1 MIMAIYHLEAKVVS
15 RGTGRS
21 ACAASAYLSCSAI
34 YNDYDGVQ
42 HDYTR
47 KGGLV
52 WEQVFLPECAPAAW
66 QDREILWNA
75 VEENEK
81 TKDSRLAREFVP
93 ALPVELSPKQWEEL
107 LSEFI
112 QESFVSDGMCA
123 DVAIH
128 DPDPPGHNPH
138 AHILLTMRPLDEHGD
153 WQYKTEKEYL
163 CVRGNEECGFTADE
177 FTQAKLDGWEKQY
190 PYKVG
195 RKKVYM
201 APSIAEAQGLVRA
214 SKHPKN
220 TRYGRQN
227 PITER
232 WNSESQLLNWRA
244 SWAETCNRHLEM
256 AASEARIDHR
266 SNAERGIDEQP
277 TVHEGVAARMIEK
290 RGGTSVLCEMNRQI
304 RADNALLRGLK
315 EQVQRLMDAVKRGVP
330 ALLEGLRDAMV
341 LVQYQLLFNDGQ
353 QASLSERLQAIRNLT
368 TEYKTIQ
375 TAIKTK
381 TAQRKALLAEQAVLS
396 PLQFIR
402 SNQIGQEI
410 TVLTEDIEELCFRKE
425 QLLASVPDGD
435 IKSVARLEKDLAT
448 SMTKLEEQHAH
459 LSAQKDN
466 ARADYDAT
474 LAEVDAA
481 ALTAVQAER
490 DALRA
495 EHRESITQR
504 LQDTYGKHYQ
514 PGLLNKAERIISTEL
529 GEQPAAEERRSLR
542 EQLNTRK
549 QTQEHH
555 PEKNKH
561 DHTRGR

>member
-1 MIMAIYHLEAKVVS
+1 M
-15 RGTGRS
+15 
-21 ACAASAYLSCSAI
+21 SCSNI
-34 YNDYDGVQ
+34 LNDYDGVR
-42 HDYTR
+42 HNYTR

-52 WEQVFLPECAPAAW
+52 WQEVFLPDNAPAEWA
-66 QDREILWNA
+66 DRSVLWNA
-75 VEENEK
+75 VEAAET
-81 TKDSRLAREFVP
+81 TKESRLARMFVV
-93 ALPVELSPKQWEEL
+93 ALPVELNHDQQIAL
-107 LSEFI
+107 LTEYI
-112 QESFVSDGMCA
+112 RQQFVADGMCA
-123 DVAIH
+123 DVALH

-138 AHILLTMRPLDEHGD
+138 AHIMLTIRPLDEHGD

-163 CVRGNEECGFTADE
+163 CVRDDEERGFTADE
-177 FTQAKLDGWEKQY
+177 FSQAKLDGWEKQY

-201 APSIAEAQGLVRA
+201 APSVAEAQGLVRA

-232 WNSESQLLNWRA
+232 WNSESQLLTWRA

-304 RADNALLRGLK
+304 RADNALLRTLK
-315 EQVQRLMDAVKRGVP
+315 KQVQKLMDAVKQGVP

-375 TAIKTK
+375 TAIKGK
-381 TAQRKALLAEQAVLS
+381 IAQRKALLAEQAELS

-402 SNQIGQEI
+402 SSQISQE
-410 TVLTEDIEELCFRKE
+410 VAALTEDIEELRFRKE

-435 IKSVARLEKDLAT
+435 MKSMARQEKDLNG
-448 SMTKLEEQHAH
+448 SMARLVEQHER
-459 LSAQKDN
+459 LFTQK
-466 ARADYDAT
+466 ASIRADFDTA
-474 LAEVDAA
+474 LAEVDDAA
-481 ALTAVQAER
+481 DLTAVQAER
-490 DALRA
+490 AAIRA

-504 LQDTYGKHYQ
+504 LQGTYGKHYR
-514 PGLLNKAERIISTEL
+514 PELLRKAERIIDTEL

-542 EQLNTRK
+542 EQLNTHK

-555 PEKNKH
+555 PDKKEH
-561 DHTRGR
+561 DHARGR

>member
-1 MIMAIYHLEAKVVS
+1 M
-15 RGTGRS
+15 
-21 ACAASAYLSCSAI
+21 SCSNI
-34 YNDYDGVQ
+34 LNDYDGVR
-42 HDYTR
+42 HNYTR
-47 KGGLV
+47 KGGHV
-52 WEQVFLPECAPAAW
+52 WQEVFLPDNAPVEWA
-66 QDREILWNA
+66 DRSGLWNA
-75 VEENEK
+75 MEAAET
-81 TKDSRLAREFVP
+81 TKESRLARMFVV
-93 ALPVELSPKQWEEL
+93 ALPVELNHDQQTAL
-107 LSEFI
+107 LTEYI
-112 QESFVSDGMCA
+112 RQQFVADGMCA
-123 DVAIH
+123 DVALH

-163 CVRGNEECGFTADE
+163 CVRDSEERGFTADE

-201 APSIAEAQGLVRA
+201 APSVAEVQGLARA

-232 WNSESQLLNWRA
+232 WNSESQLLMWRA

-304 RADNALLRGLK
+304 RADNALLRALK
-315 EQVQRLMDAVKRGVP
+315 KQVQKLMDAVKQGVP

-353 QASLSERLQAIRNLT
+353 QASLSKRLQAIRNLT

-375 TAIKTK
+375 TAIKDK
-381 TAQRKALLAEQAVLS
+381 TAQRKALLAEQAELS

-402 SNQIGQEI
+402 SSPISQE
-410 TVLTEDIEELCFRKE
+410 VAALTEDIEELRFRKE

-435 IKSVARLEKDLAT
+435 MKSVARQEKDLTT
-448 SMTKLEEQHAH
+448 SMTRLVEQHEK
-459 LSAQKDN
+459 LSAQKEGI
-466 ARADYDAT
+466 RADYDAE
-474 LAEVDAA
+474 LAEVAA
-481 ALTAVQAER
+481 EALHDIQAER
-490 DALRA
+490 NAIRA

-504 LQDTYGKHYQ
+504 LQGTYGKHYR
-514 PGLLNKAERIISTEL
+514 PELLRKAERIIDTEL
-529 GEQPAAEERRSLR
+529 GEQPAAKERRSLR
-542 EQLNTRK
+542 EQLNTHK
-549 QTQEHH
+549 QTQEQH
-555 PEKNKH
+555 PDKKEH
-561 DHTRGR
+561 DHARGR

>member
-1 MIMAIYHLEAKVVS
+1 M
-15 RGTGRS
+15 
-21 ACAASAYLSCSAI
+21 SCSNI
-34 YNDYDGVQ
+34 LNDYDGVR
-42 HDYTR
+42 HNYTR

-52 WEQVFLPECAPAAW
+52 WQEVFLPDNAPAEWA
-66 QDREILWNA
+66 DRSILWNA
-75 VEENEK
+75 VEAAET
-81 TKDSRLAREFVP
+81 TKESRLARMFVV
-93 ALPVELSPKQWEEL
+93 ALPVELNHDQQMAL
-107 LSEFI
+107 LTEYI
-112 QESFVSDGMCA
+112 RQQFVADGMCA
-123 DVAIH
+123 DVALH

-163 CVRGNEECGFTADE
+163 CVRGDEERGFTADE
-177 FTQAKLDGWEKQY
+177 FSQAKLDGWEKQY

-201 APSIAEAQGLVRA
+201 APSVAEAQGLVRA

-232 WNSESQLLNWRA
+232 WNSENQLLNWRA

-266 SNAERGIDEQP
+266 SNVERGIDEQP

-304 RADNALLRGLK
+304 RADNALLRVLK
-315 EQVQRLMDAVKRGVP
+315 EQVQKLMDAVKRGVP

-375 TAIKTK
+375 TAIKNK
-381 TAQRKALLAEQAVLS
+381 TVQRKALLAEQAELS

-402 SNQIGQEI
+402 SSQISQE
-410 TVLTEDIEELCFRKE
+410 VAALTEDIEELRFRKE
-425 QLLASVPDGD
+425 QLLTSIPDGD
-435 IKSVARLEKDLAT
+435 MKSIARQEKDLTT
-448 SMTKLEEQHAH
+448 SMTRLVEQHEQ
-459 LSAQKDN
+459 LSTQKEDI
-466 ARADYDAT
+466 RADYDAE
-474 LAEVDAA
+474 LAGVATE
-481 ALTAVQAER
+481 ALPAIQAER
-490 DALRA
+490 ANIRS
-495 EHRESITQR
+495 EHREGITQR
-504 LQDTYGKHYQ
+504 LQGTYGKHYR
-514 PGLLNKAERIISTEL
+514 PELLRKAERIIDTEL
-529 GEQPAAEERRSLR
+529 GEPPAAEECRSLR
-542 EQLNTRK
+542 EQLNTHK

-555 PEKNKH
+555 PEKKEY